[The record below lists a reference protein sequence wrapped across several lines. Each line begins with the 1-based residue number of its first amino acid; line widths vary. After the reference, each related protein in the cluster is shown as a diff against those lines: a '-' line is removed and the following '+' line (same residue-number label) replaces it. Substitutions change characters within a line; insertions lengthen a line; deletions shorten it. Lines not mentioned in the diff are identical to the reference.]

1 MPSCQLHDLAA
12 SFAAIEPTFSGQ
24 SDDFERACSDFGMIF
39 SILSQIVIQLAIS
52 QQSAIGGDRRAAG
65 PDHQAPV
72 EIEPQ
77 RAPIRSPW
85 LPRSIALTTTGGE
98 ILADA
103 R

>member
-1 MPSCQLHDLAA
+1 MSRTFFHHYTRRVNRAPCQLHDLAA

-39 SILSQIVIQLAIS
+39 SVLSQIVIQLAIS

-72 EIEPQ
+72 EIEPE
-77 RAPIRSPW
+77 RAPIRSV
-85 LPRSIALTTTGGE
+85 RSL
-98 ILADA
+98 
-103 R
+103 